1 MVRFSEGHC
10 QTTTAD
16 WCYETL
22 ENKPI
27 KPEETRLDLARKLG
41 RVFHLKISDISSLLK
56 AETS

>member
-1 MVRFSEGHC
+1 MVKFSEGHC
-10 QTTTAD
+10 QTITTD

-41 RVFHLKISDISSLLK
+41 SGFSSQNTRNLISYES
-56 AETS
+56 

>member
-41 RVFHLKISDISSLLK
+41 SSFLSQNTRNLLSY
-56 AETS
+56 ES

>member
-1 MVRFSEGHC
+1 MVRFSEGHS
-10 QTTTAD
+10 QTITAD

-41 RVFHLKISDISSLLK
+41 SSFFISKYPKYHKL
-56 AETS
+56 